1 MLRQIVQEKFPFRD
15 VPKSGHLMIVEANHE
30 SANHVEFLPETRQ
43 GTKRL
48 DLLNNAPDTEQTR
61 DFPEHW
67 QAIHVEANSGM
78 TEKLCDVEKVPCAA
92 AQIENALWTRHVEFK
107 LANPPDVNSDPTI
120 QIEIFRPVRAGICY
134 GVSPPNLVK
143 TSWIDCLDD
152 ALCLQLKTVRA
163 QQPEGA
169 FSRASQTLAVDQFSY
184 FMAKLHSSH
193 LVAKRN
199 NFN

>member
-1 MLRQIVQEKFPFRD
+1 MLRQIIEKEFPLRD
-15 VPKSGHLMIVEANHE
+15 APKSGHLMIVEANHE
-30 SANHVEFLPETRQ
+30 SGNDVEFLSETRQ
-43 GTKRL
+43 RTKRL
-48 DLLNNAPDTEQTR
+48 DLLNDAADTEQAR
-61 DFPEHW
+61 DFPEHR
-67 QAIHVEANSGM
+67 QAIHVEPDSGM
-78 TEKLCDVEKVPCAA
+78 TKELRDVEKVPCAA
-92 AQIENALWTRHVEFK
+92 TQIENALGTRHVEFK

-193 LVAKRN
+193 LVAKHN